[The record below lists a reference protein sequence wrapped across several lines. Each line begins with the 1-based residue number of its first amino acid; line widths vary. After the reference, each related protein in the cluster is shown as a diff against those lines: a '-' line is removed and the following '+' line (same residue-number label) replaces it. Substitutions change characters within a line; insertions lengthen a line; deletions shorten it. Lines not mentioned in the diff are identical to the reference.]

1 MGSGQQISEIHL
13 IQVNNKMINSIKI
26 ITKNITSMAMYMWI
40 KTKYISYQ
48 YENGS
53 AIVNCV

>member
-1 MGSGQQISEIHL
+1 
-13 IQVNNKMINSIKI
+13 MINSIKI
-26 ITKNITSMAMYMWI
+26 ITKNITSMYMWI

>member
-1 MGSGQQISEIHL
+1 
-13 IQVNNKMINSIKI
+13 MINSIKI